1 MLAAGVILG
10 LKSIRSAQKVNPNG
24 APRQALHAS
33 VPLPSVLAAEHA
45 RRSSLKKPRRKA
57 MIVSWLRPVIVCQ
70 GEVSMDDMRRAKDP
84 VTVLAGPYG
93 HPFHPILV
101 TVPIGAWVASLVF
114 DLGSLIATGDAA
126 ALATG
131 SRWLIA
137 IGVLGAAAAALVWF
151 LDLFAI
157 PTRTR
162 AFRTALVHMGLNLTI
177 TAAYL
182 INFLL
187 RLGQQGSAPI
197 GLVIM
202 SALCIAALGLS
213 GYLGGKL
220 AFQYGVRVA
229 DEQDQAAGFGPT
241 STAKD

>member
-1 MLAAGVILG
+1 MNDPG
-10 LKSIRSAQKVNPNG
+10 
-24 APRQALHAS
+24 
-33 VPLPSVLAAEHA
+33 
-45 RRSSLKKPRRKA
+45 
-57 MIVSWLRPVIVCQ
+57 
-70 GEVSMDDMRRAKDP
+70 RAKEP

-93 HPFHPILV
+93 HPFHPIMV
-101 TVPIGAWVASLVF
+101 TVPIGSWVASFVF
-114 DLGSLIATGDAA
+114 DVGSLLVNTDAA

-137 IGVLGAAAAALVWF
+137 IGVLGAAAAALVGF

-202 SALCIAALGLS
+202 SALCIAALGVS

-220 AFQYGVRVA
+220 AFQYGVRVV
-229 DEQDQAAGFGPT
+229 DEGSQAAGFDSPP
-241 STAKD
+241 TAKD